1 MIYRRLLWFCLI
13 KEWYAFFQWKFLL
26 HELVDFF
33 FISRL
38 VANVRASRQFF
49 LIVRLL
55 YLPCDNTN
63 GVVILRIWNNRW
75 ATVLGYTWTYI
86 SFWKKAAFCIKIKCV
101 ARAVHIVE
109 TECGPH
115 YSWCVWVE
123 DTGWGNRNHG
133 DISWYPFHGYIRYIN
148 WFPRDFLIS
157 FFVSNYKYDLKI
169 VT

>member
-1 MIYRRLLWFCLI
+1 MICIFSMKIFTPWVSWL
-13 KEWYAFFQWKFLL
+13 
-26 HELVDFF
+26 F

-123 DTGWGNRNHG
+123 DTDRGNRNHG
-133 DISWYPFHGYIRYIN
+133 DILWYPFHGYIRYIN
-148 WFPRDFLIS
+148 WFPRDFFIS